1 MAIYLISPQLAYATN
16 VTATTNSKCQKIIL
30 PADKDLV
37 DFEAMR
43 NRFSIQQYSGVT
55 IGKISIINLPVFN
68 LNNPDENNFFYRF
81 INNIHIPTKH
91 DVVRRHLLFKKGD
104 VLIPRLLI
112 ESERILRKNSFL
124 SDAIVLPHQRCGN
137 SLDVIV
143 VVRDLWT
150 LLPKLYMSRKGG
162 NNEYGLILEDENI
175 FGTGN
180 ALFIEFINDPER
192 EAKAL
197 GFRTKLLF
205 GTRISLNTFYSDNTD
220 GFNKMLE
227 VIRPF
232 YSLDTT
238 WSYGAQINQKSF
250 DESLEAYELDLEAFE
265 HEENDYHLFVGY
277 SAGLNKNF
285 TRRYYYGFSRTE
297 DKFNPVDETSSIPE
311 NRILAYPWLK
321 YSIIEDNFVIYKNL
335 NTLYRTEDVSTGLGF
350 STLLGYADDV
360 FDSELSQWVFSLSL
374 IDTPVKLE
382 KHLLK
387 AKFKTDGFWDH
398 DRNNFVNT
406 VTSVGLSYF
415 WLLTEKQRAFIG
427 LSYDHGKNLAQDNLL
442 PLGGEEGLRG
452 YPSEYLLGERRFL
465 LNLEHRYF
473 FNSHYLN
480 LFRFASV
487 LFLDI
492 GQTSYSENSNS
503 RDSELLTS
511 AGVGIRINS
520 SKTNISKIIHIDLAF
535 PLKNNDDLSS
545 YQLRITA
552 DATF

>member
-1 MAIYLISPQLAYATN
+1 MAIYLISPQLAYAANIT
-16 VTATTNSKCQKIIL
+16 VTTNSKCQKIIF
-30 PADKDLV
+30 PVDKDLV
-37 DFEAMR
+37 DFETMR
-43 NRFSIQQYSGVT
+43 NQFSIQQYSGVT

-91 DVVRRHLLFKKGD
+91 DVVRRHLLFKEGD
-104 VLIPRLLI
+104 VLIPRLLT

-162 NNEYGLILEDENI
+162 NNEYGLILEDDNI

-180 ALFIEFINDPER
+180 ALFMEFINDPER

-197 GFRTKLLF
+197 GFRTKQLF

-220 GFNKMLE
+220 GFKKKLE
-227 VIRPF
+227 VMRPF

-238 WSYGAQINQKSF
+238 WAFGAQVNQTSF
-250 DESLEAYELDLEAFE
+250 NESLEAYEQNLEIFK
-265 HEENDYHLFVGY
+265 HDENDYHLFAGY

-285 TRRYYYGFSRTE
+285 TQRYYFGFSRTE
-297 DKFNPVDETSSIPE
+297 DKFNPVDDISIIQ
-311 NRILAYPWLK
+311 NDRILAYPWVK
-321 YSIIEDNFVIYKNL
+321 YSVNEDNFVIYKNL

-374 IDTPVKLE
+374 SDTPVILE

-387 AKFKTDGFWDH
+387 TSFRTDGFWDRER
-398 DRNNFVNT
+398 DEFVDT
-406 VTSVGLSYF
+406 ISSADLSYYC
-415 WLLTEKQRAFIG
+415 LLTEKQRALVS

-452 YPSEYLLGERRFL
+452 YPSEYLLGEQRFL
-465 LNLEHRYF
+465 ANLEYRYF
-473 FNSHYLN
+473 FNGHYLN

-492 GQTSYSENSNS
+492 GQTKNSGNSNLQ
-503 RDSELLTS
+503 DSELLTS
-511 AGVGIRINS
+511 AGMGIRINS